1 MESIEGINGTLVWY
15 FHICPRQV
23 WYIYHALTGEQDNDF
38 LLLGRHMHEVF
49 YRNRKRELLIDN
61 TIKVDFIEEEGL
73 IAEVK
78 KSSKNLKSALM
89 QLAFYLY
96 YFKHKKGVAL
106 SGKLLIPEERKQIN
120 VELTE
125 ELERELEETF
135 RRIREIIS
143 KPLPPPPR
151 KIPHCKRCAYREI
164 CWI

>member
-1 MESIEGINGTLVWY
+1 MGSIEGINGTSVWY
-15 FHICPRQV
+15 FYICPRQV
-23 WYIYHALTGEQDNDF
+23 WFMSRSLRGEQDNDF
-38 LLLGRHMHEVF
+38 LLLGRHIHGIF

-96 YFKHKKGVAL
+96 YFKYKKGVAL
-106 SGKLLIPEERKQIN
+106 SGKLLIPEERTQIR
-120 VELTE
+120 VDLTE
-125 ELERELEETF
+125 EIEKELEETF
-135 RRIREIIS
+135 RGIKEIVS

-164 CWI
+164 CWS